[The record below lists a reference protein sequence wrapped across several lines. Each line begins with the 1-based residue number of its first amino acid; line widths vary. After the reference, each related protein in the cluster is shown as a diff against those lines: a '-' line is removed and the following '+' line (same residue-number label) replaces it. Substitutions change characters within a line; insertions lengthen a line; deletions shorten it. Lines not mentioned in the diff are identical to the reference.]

1 MALTDSQLAAQR
13 ALIALKKL
21 AGKSQTN
28 QAWSVGQDIK
38 SGGVTSA
45 YSTIF
50 GNNIPAIPYIDDS
63 STKLFDSE
71 QATNTNQALLH
82 TKFSVDITGTV
93 MFVRL
98 PLVKLDDTI
107 QGSNQYS
114 GYVAV
119 LPDTDDSDGA
129 GDTGKDF
136 DTLAAAG
143 TNYSLVSSK
152 IGTAPYV
159 DNTEVATTLGKLQF
173 VPPSYGTPD
182 PTTGYNPYQVQ
193 LFSGK
198 NYDEVQDAGSG
209 GTWVNAA
216 SQMSWFFDYYS
227 GVLFIGDTTHADYD
241 KKLYI
246 EAALYVGD
254 YLSDKDTSA
263 PGSPGEIAKQK
274 LFNAYTFNKTAT
286 FLQYSGSSWLN
297 ADQPSSYWEVPTSCI
312 LGSEQLFVNGLLQDS
327 SSRGIGVGSGEV
339 NDYLIYESGSNWE
352 GVSNSSD
359 KTVIELSYRAKSGT
373 GNPHH
378 DAKVKITYLEK
389 D

>member
-1 MALTDSQLAAQR
+1 
-13 ALIALKKL
+13 
-21 AGKSQTN
+21 
-28 QAWSVGQDIK
+28 
-38 SGGVTSA
+38 
-45 YSTIF
+45 
-50 GNNIPAIPYIDDS
+50 
-63 STKLFDSE
+63 
-71 QATNTNQALLH
+71 
-82 TKFSVDITGTV
+82 
-93 MFVRL
+93 
-98 PLVKLDDTI
+98 
-107 QGSNQYS
+107 
-114 GYVAV
+114 
-119 LPDTDDSDGA
+119 
-129 GDTGKDF
+129 
-136 DTLAAAG
+136 
-143 TNYSLVSSK
+143 
-152 IGTAPYV
+152 
-159 DNTEVATTLGKLQF
+159 
-173 VPPSYGTPD
+173 
-182 PTTGYNPYQVQ
+182 

-378 DAKVKITYLEK
+378 
-389 D
+389 